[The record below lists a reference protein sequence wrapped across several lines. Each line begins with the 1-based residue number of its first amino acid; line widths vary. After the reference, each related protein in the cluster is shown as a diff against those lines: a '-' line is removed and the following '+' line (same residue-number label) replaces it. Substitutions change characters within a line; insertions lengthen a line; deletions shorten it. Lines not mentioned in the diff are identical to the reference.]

1 MEVYPP
7 REDTKLI
14 LSVLGDY
21 IKPGILVLDMGT
33 GSGII
38 GRFAKELGA
47 EVLAVDINPQ
57 AVREARKLGLK
68 AIQSDLFQNV
78 TGKFDL
84 VVFNPPYLE
93 LSPEELKGEP
103 IELALHGGKKG
114 REILD
119 RFLDQVGKFLKEG
132 GKVIFLQSERNG
144 IRETEDRLKRN
155 GFNFRILKREYVPME
170 GYLLVFLAWR

>member
-1 MEVYPP
+1 MEIYPP

-14 LSVLGDY
+14 LSVLRDY

-33 GSGII
+33 GSGVI
-38 GRFAKELGA
+38 GKFAKDLGA
-47 EVLAVDINPQ
+47 EVLAVDINPL
-57 AVREARKLGLK
+57 AVEEARKLGLN

-78 TGKFDL
+78 AGKFDL
-84 VVFNPPYLE
+84 IVFNPPYLE

-103 IELALHGGKKG
+103 LELALHGGKGG
-114 REILD
+114 REVLD

-132 GKVIFLQSERNG
+132 GRVIFLQSERNG
-144 IRETEDRLKRN
+144 VMETEEKLKRN

>member
-14 LSVLGDY
+14 LSVLRNF
-21 IKPGILVLDMGT
+21 IKPGILVLDIGT
-33 GSGII
+33 GSGVV
-38 GRFAKELGA
+38 GKFAKELGA
-47 EVLAVDINPQ
+47 EVLAVDVNPK
-57 AVREARKLGLK
+57 AVEEARKLGLK
-68 AIQSDLFQNV
+68 AVQSDLFQNV

-93 LSPEELKGEP
+93 LPPEELKGEP

-119 RFLDQVGKFLKEG
+119 RFLDQVGEFLKEG

-144 IRETEDRLKRN
+144 VRETEERLKRN
-155 GFNFRILKREYVPME
+155 GFNFRILKREYIPME